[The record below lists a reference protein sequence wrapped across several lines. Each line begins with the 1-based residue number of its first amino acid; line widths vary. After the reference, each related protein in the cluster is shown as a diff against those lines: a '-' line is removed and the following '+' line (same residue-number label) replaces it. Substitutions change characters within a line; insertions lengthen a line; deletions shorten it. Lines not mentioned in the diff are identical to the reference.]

1 MICKEEVIKLPSLK
15 QRHYFYVV
23 IGRDKTTRL
32 TIDTADVLINA
43 DGELDCPIDT
53 VLRKNGYTFED
64 LNSWLAKEI
73 QFIAVKEGSEEIL
86 RKISLNVNL

>member
-1 MICKEEVIKLPSLK
+1 MICKEKLIKSSLK

-23 IGRDKTTRL
+23 IGKVKTIRL
-32 TIDTADVLINA
+32 TIDTSDVLINA

-53 VLRKNGYTFED
+53 VLRKNGYSFDD

-73 QFIAVKEGSEEIL
+73 QFIAINEDSEEIL
-86 RKISLNVNL
+86 RTIHLNMNL

>member
-1 MICKEEVIKLPSLK
+1 MICQEELSESTSLK

-32 TIDTADVLINA
+32 TVDTTDVLINA

-73 QFIAVKEGSEEIL
+73 QFIAVDEGSEEIL
-86 RKISLNVNL
+86 RTISLNVNL